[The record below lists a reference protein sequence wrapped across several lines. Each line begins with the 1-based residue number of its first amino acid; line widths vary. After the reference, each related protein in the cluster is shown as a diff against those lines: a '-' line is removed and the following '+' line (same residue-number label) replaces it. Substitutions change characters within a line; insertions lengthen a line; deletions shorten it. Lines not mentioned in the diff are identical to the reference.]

1 MTPDETMQADNQTVE
16 APPAPETSQ
25 EEQAV
30 SPEAEQLFEASIKKI
45 LLWLTGLI

>member
-25 EEQAV
+25 EEQSV
-30 SPEAEQLFEASIKKI
+30 SPEAEQLFEYRQ
-45 LLWLTGLI
+45 TE